1 MHVIYGSKNCNI
13 NMVKLNITRPTLL
26 LDKNICLKNISMM
39 ADKARQN
46 NLILR
51 PHFKTHQS
59 AEIGSWFKDFGV
71 NSIAVSSVKMAKYF
85 SENGWEDITIAFP
98 VNILEINSIND
109 LAEKIKINLL
119 VESIETVEFLND
131 NLKNEFDLFIKIDT
145 GYHRTG
151 IFYKNGEKIAEVVS
165 KINNSL
171 KQNFK
176 GFLIHAGHSYKADSV
191 KMINK
196 IHKETLTGIKHLID
210 EYKSKYPDILIS
222 SGDTPSCS
230 LMDDFTGIDEIRPGN
245 FVFYDLMQCNIG
257 SCSFEQ
263 IAVALACPVVAKH
276 KERNEIVIY
285 GGAVHLSKEFIVDKE
300 GNTLFGSVVEFE
312 NSQWSRPIEDTYL
325 KSVSQEH
332 GIIKAGKD
340 FFNKI
345 KVGDILGIIPVHSC
359 LTSNLMKEY
368 LTLDNEHIEMMK

>member
-1 MHVIYGSKNCNI
+1 
-13 NMVKLNITRPTLL
+13 MVKLNITRPTLL

-85 SENGWEDITIAFP
+85 SENGWDDITIAFP